1 MKELFA
7 RLAARPLIAV
17 ELVAASF
24 FANLLALAS
33 PLFVIQ
39 VLNRYVAYGVDATLA
54 TLTAGVVI
62 AIVLEFAFRQLRL
75 KLAAGVNA
83 GKDVA
88 LSVAA
93 FDVLIGAK
101 AAALGMQLGDGLD
114 LTVADAEDLGV
125 THVHQVG
132 GAVG

>member
-88 LSVAA
+88 LSAAA

-101 AAALGMQLGDGLD
+101 AAALDRLPPGLQREVVSATD
-114 LTVADAEDLGV
+114 SIQTAYSPVNVA
-125 THVHQVG
+125 
-132 GAVG
+132 AVL